1 MVPAGDSQLVVIDRV
16 FGWIQ
21 YNLVGIVAEF
31 SKMTVVP
38 MNIGGRSSTSET
50 GQSELWRTYF
60 RIRVQCETHIN
71 YPR

>member
-1 MVPAGDSQLVVIDRV
+1 MDTFADGGVDSQLVVIDRV

-50 GQSELWRTYF
+50 GQSELWRTSGSVCSVKL
-60 RIRVQCETHIN
+60 I
-71 YPR
+71 